1 MTPTDAISPRT
12 PRRTPRRVT
21 HIVAR
26 RLRDAGVLVN
36 LKTNDIFELNDTA
49 MRVWELLNEPI
60 ALSDIVTHLVREFD
74 VDPDVAQAQTAAV
87 LERFEQQGVVA
98 G

>member
-1 MTPTDAISPRT
+1 MTPTDAISPR
-12 PRRTPRRVT
+12 RPRRVA

-49 MRVWELLNEPI
+49 MRVWELLDD
-60 ALSDIVTHLVREFD
+60 ATAVSDIVTHLVREFD
-74 VDPDVAQAQTAAV
+74 VEPDVARKQTAAV
-87 LERFEQQGVVA
+87 LERFEQQGVVTT
-98 G
+98 